1 MSCLTF
7 SDKKIVSQ
15 VSINLKSTKPVI
27 KSESNVQKAPETKK
41 LTNIRSNIENKTKNL
56 NSKLSSRAK
65 GCIVL
70 YTK

>member
-27 KSESNVQKAPETKK
+27 KSESNVQKPPETKK
-41 LTNIRSNIENKTKNL
+41 LNNIRSNIENKTKNL
-56 NSKLSSRAK
+56 NSKLSSRTK
-65 GCIVL
+65 GWIL